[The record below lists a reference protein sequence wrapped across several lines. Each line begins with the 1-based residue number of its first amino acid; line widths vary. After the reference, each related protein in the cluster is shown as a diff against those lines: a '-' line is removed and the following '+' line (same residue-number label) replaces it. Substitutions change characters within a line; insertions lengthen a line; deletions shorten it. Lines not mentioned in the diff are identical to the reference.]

1 MDSEAFLFQ
10 NGNLTADGDSDLA
23 QGTVLCVNWHKK
35 SSDPLCE
42 NSDPPLGL
50 KTTPL
55 TEKTTLG
62 GRDISKLGFLHM
74 LERKHSIST
83 CVPLFLQTL
92 LDTRHILVKIVV
104 NFRKF

>member
-42 NSDPPLGL
+42 NSDPLW
-50 KTTPL
+50 
-55 TEKTTLG
+55 
-62 GRDISKLGFLHM
+62 
-74 LERKHSIST
+74 
-83 CVPLFLQTL
+83 V
-92 LDTRHILVKIVV
+92 
-104 NFRKF
+104 